1 MQQIAAASQASP
13 LLHGHVS
20 RLLLHPPLIRVRRES
35 CQVHPASLQVDEDGW
50 DAKEGK
56 VERNRQGGVAVYLYW
71 GGLQPVPIAK
81 PDGQNVTRG
90 FDKPARSIEKPKPLP
105 YHSAKTQN

>member
-1 MQQIAAASQASP
+1 M
-13 LLHGHVS
+13 
-20 RLLLHPPLIRVRRES
+20 RVRGES
-35 CQVHPASLQVDEDGW
+35 AEEKTIGAIVRVDEDRR
-50 DAKEGK
+50 DAKEGE

-71 GGLQPVPIAK
+71 RGLQPVPIAK

-90 FDKPARSIEKPKPLP
+90 FDKRARSIEKTKPLP

>member
-1 MQQIAAASQASP
+1 
-13 LLHGHVS
+13 
-20 RLLLHPPLIRVRRES
+20 
-35 CQVHPASLQVDEDGW
+35 VDEDRG
-50 DAKEGK
+50 DAKEGE
-56 VERNRQGGVAVYLYW
+56 VERNRQCGMAVYLYW

-105 YHSAKTQN
+105 YHSAKTQNENEKTSKTKFFNKLLIVHSLQECIGDLTLILVRLSP